1 MKPRFSP
8 SSVALRENGKVA
20 DIHFKNKQTNSASEL
35 NSVFAKYRDLLVT
48 GRSRYFARPRA
59 IIVNHASN
67 HI

>member
-8 SSVALRENGKVA
+8 SCVALRENGKVA
-20 DIHFKNKQTNSASEL
+20 DIHLKKKNSATEL
-35 NSVFAKYRDLLVT
+35 NSVFAKYRDLLLT

-59 IIVNHASN
+59 VIVNHASN